1 MNCPSSTCAW
11 HKICPISQHKPTKLT
26 DLFGAL
32 VLLSPF
38 AVFAQDVSVGSPAE
52 SSGSPQTSVIQ
63 RVEIVAR
70 QGSTE
75 LRRAASFAK
84 QIYGREELD
93 RYGDT
98 NALDVMRRC
107 ERGHRRPAHAR
118 PRRRLYPNSDQR

>member
-1 MNCPSSTCAW
+1 MSEPQQSRVSV
-11 HKICPISQHKPTKLT
+11 HKP
-26 DLFGAL
+26 
-32 VLLSPF
+32 
-38 AVFAQDVSVGSPAE
+38 
-52 SSGSPQTSVIQ
+52 SVIQ

-98 NALDVMRRC
+98 NALDVMRRLPGVNVDSGGPRM
-107 ERGHRRPAHAR
+107 RGLGSAIHKF
-118 PRRRLYPNSDQR
+118 